1 MLRLWEEER
10 KIMKRKQYLNTLEEL
25 KRDLVDP
32 IRSFTEE
39 VCSDTFGDAKRFY
52 AAMAKK
58 AQENAKL
65 AVKRMRE
72 KAEAVRREKEEM
84 KKHRKEMIKRAAII
98 LAVLSVLIMIIFSLA
113 LKHGL

>member
-1 MLRLWEEER
+1 MMRLWEEER

-39 VCSDTFGDAKRFY
+39 VCSDTVGDAKRFY
-52 AAMAKK
+52 AAQAKK

-65 AVKRMRE
+65 AEKRMRE
-72 KAEAVRREKEEM
+72 KAEAVRREQEEM